1 MLNELR
7 GSKYV
12 VEFFQAGTRGAPP
25 GDRMYLRADNE
36 SDAVVQARWLARRTY
51 HDHYQ
56 VRAVTD
62 GAHTVIFKTS
72 PLAQVA

>member
-1 MLNELR
+1 
-7 GSKYV
+7 
-12 VEFFQAGTRGAPP
+12 
-25 GDRMYLRADNE
+25 MYLRADNE